1 MQENLTDSGC
11 GAQRDR
17 IQNGKKNLV
26 DTRTHSNIGRRHAF
40 GRPKA
45 NIELNSLRV
54 RSTIDQQVL
63 QADIPLIRRANLDS
77 LRATRL
83 RWITPLVAP
92 RISSGCA
99 RP

>member
-17 IQNGKKNLV
+17 IQNGKKNLI
-26 DTRTHSNIGRRHAF
+26 DTRTHSNDGCRQTF
-40 GRPKA
+40 GRPQS

-54 RSTIDQQVL
+54 RSTIDQQVR

-83 RWITPLVAP
+83 RWTTPLVAP
-92 RISSGCA
+92 RINSG
-99 RP
+99 